1 MSCTST
7 LYNVMKVMT
16 HGHTT
21 ASGSSLASL
30 FAVHDVQT
38 RVSSLSRTSV
48 VWGHGNVYIIMTMQL
63 HVQSFPRTTDG
74 SRTALNAP
82 IIFGHCDRTKTVWL
96 LIIITLYIVFHN
108 NYCRRSCVCCLF
120 FITSPTTLTYS
131 FFSTKLSSLIEF
143 PISCSSKYDAGPLRL
158 IVFEVVRVRKL
169 VDCNKN
175 AVGFPYPVSFMM
187 VVGEAGWPR
196 S

>member
-1 MSCTST
+1 MTYKLEFRRFHVRVRAWQHYDNAATCAIIPNDNGRVADCIERADHFWT
-7 LYNVMKVMT
+7 LR
-16 HGHTT
+16 
-21 ASGSSLASL
+21 SDEDCLA
-30 FAVHDVQT
+30 FD
-38 RVSSLSRTSV
+38 
-48 VWGHGNVYIIMTMQL
+48 N
-63 HVQSFPRTTDG
+63 FD
-74 SRTALNAP
+74 
-82 IIFGHCDRTKTVWL
+82 
-96 LIIITLYIVFHN
+96 N
-108 NYCRRSCVCCLF
+108 NYCRSTCSCVCCLF
-120 FITSPTTLTYS
+120 FIASPTTLTYS

-175 AVGFPYPVSFMM
+175 AVGLPYPVSFMV